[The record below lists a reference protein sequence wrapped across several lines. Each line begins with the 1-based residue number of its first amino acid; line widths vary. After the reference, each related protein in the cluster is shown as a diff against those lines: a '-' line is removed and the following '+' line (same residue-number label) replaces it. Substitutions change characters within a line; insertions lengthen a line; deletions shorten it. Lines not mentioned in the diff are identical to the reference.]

1 MNDFVK
7 HIQKVERSLSSEKGE
22 FNLFALFLRENSL
35 DKWDLLIAAPW
46 VEKNKSDALKRI
58 SKEIQ
63 QNLSKKEM
71 LKLSRLVI
79 IDKNNPA
86 LSTFQR
92 AIDMEHG
99 DAEIRDSNFF
109 GLQIKHAHVITS
121 RRVAAA

>member
-7 HIQKVERSLSSEKGE
+7 HIQKVERSISSEKGE

-46 VEKNKSDALKRI
+46 VERNKSDALKRI

-63 QNLSKKEM
+63 QNLTKKEM

-79 IDKNNPA
+79 IDKSNPA
-86 LSTFQR
+86 LSAFQK
-92 AIDMEHG
+92 AIDTEHG
-99 DAEIRDSNFF
+99 DAEIKDSNFF

-121 RRVAAA
+121 GRVAAA

>member
-7 HIQKVERSLSSEKGE
+7 HIQKVERSISSEKGE

-46 VEKNKSDALKRI
+46 VERNKSDALKRI

-63 QNLSKKEM
+63 QNLTKKEM

-79 IDKNNPA
+79 IDKSNPA
-86 LSTFQR
+86 LSAFQK
-92 AIDMEHG
+92 AIDTEHG
-99 DAEIRDSNFF
+99 DAEIKDSNFF